1 MLRSATTEAASALA
15 MSRVGAHETLLLRE
29 KKAADAS
36 TPRDLHL
43 ASGGHRLR
51 ILADR
56 GLTHRILSLRGL
68 TDRILADRSL
78 TNRRCR
84 RRWLLTRQ
92 VGGGGCAQHGQGCS
106 RYG

>member
-56 GLTHRILSLRGL
+56 GLT
-68 TDRILADRSL
+68 DRILADRSL

-92 VGGGGCAQHGQGCS
+92 AGGGGCAQHGQGCS

>member
-15 MSRVGAHETLLLRE
+15 MSRVGAHETLPLRE
-29 KKAADAS
+29 KRAEDAS

-56 GLTHRILSLRGL
+56 GLA
-68 TDRILADRSL
+68 DRILADRSL
-78 TNRRCR
+78 AHRRCR
-84 RRWLLTRQ
+84 RRWLLTGQ